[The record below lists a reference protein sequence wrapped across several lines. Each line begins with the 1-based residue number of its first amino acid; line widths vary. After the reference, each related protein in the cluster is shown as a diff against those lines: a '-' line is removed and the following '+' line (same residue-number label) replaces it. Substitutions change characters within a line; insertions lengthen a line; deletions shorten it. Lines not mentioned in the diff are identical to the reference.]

1 MIEHL
6 QGFLFPNE
14 IEVQWSILIVLYPY
28 ITGLVAGAF
37 IVSSIYHVFGRKEV
51 EPVAKMAVLTAYA
64 FLLIC
69 CQPLLFHLTQPFRA
83 PEIFLTPNPNS
94 AMAAFGYVYLSYLI
108 ILTLEIWF
116 IFREDIVRFA
126 KSSRG
131 IKKLIYFVL
140 ALGITDISR
149 ESLETDHKITTALA
163 AIGIPSAALLHG
175 YAGFIFGSVKA
186 NPWWSTPLMP
196 IIFLLSA
203 IVSGIAMLILIYV
216 IVSMIRRTPL
226 DHACM
231 KSLAT
236 YLWYFLIIDLSFES
250 LEVLS
255 KMYESA
261 EEWVVISQLISKE
274 IAFSFLGVQ
283 MIMGEVIPL
292 IVIGALL
299 MFRFSDK
306 VRNVGFFFTSLLVV
320 IGVFAMRWNVVIGG
334 QLFSKS
340 FRGFTTYVPEF
351 LSREGILPAIILMA
365 LPFVILIVSFIIL
378 PPWEREEREKQG
390 LKEIFGDR
398 VSFDEN
404 ELLLHSHD
412 VGILPDVVPL
422 FMLDTMPDAVVLP
435 ENKEELVK
443 LVNLANEYRMPLIPR
458 GSASGGYGGS
468 LPVYGGVVANLS
480 KMDRIIEINKNE
492 KTATVEPSVIW
503 NNLEKELKKQGL
515 QLKHYPS
522 SAPSATVAGWISQ
535 GGTGIGSLTY
545 GDASSVVREAEV
557 VTPDGK
563 IETFRGKD
571 LDLVCDCEGITG
583 FITKL
588 KIEVKDYEEIIP
600 VTVLFKDAYYLESAI
615 NQIVRYIKPYTI
627 AFGTPGFIRLKQEAT
642 GHKVLPE
649 DKYYA
654 IFAYYES
661 HYEEVKERLAD
672 IIYSNAG
679 EIVSAEFSREE
690 WEERFY
696 PLRIKR
702 LGPSVIPSEALIPNA
717 RLKDVLEEVDKETK
731 GMFIGAEGQLASE
744 NESALLAFF
753 LDDERSFLRF
763 TFGWNNA
770 FKIIDISKKF
780 GGRVYST
787 GIWFSG
793 ESESFFGKRRL
804 EKIKIFKKERDPN
817 NIMNPGKIFPPEI
830 KAFPLM
836 PISHGIKLSKPFMSI
851 GSKIFRYQ
859 RAKVTSHSEQ

>member
-1 MIEHL
+1 MIESV
-6 QGFLFPNE
+6 QGFVFPNE
-14 IEVQWSILIVLYPY
+14 IEVQWSILIALYPY

-51 EPVAKMAVLTAYA
+51 KPVAKLAVLTAYA

-69 CQPLLFHLTQPFRA
+69 VQPLLFHLTQPLRA

-131 IKKLIYFVL
+131 IKKLFYFVL
-140 ALGITDISR
+140 ALGITDISK
-149 ESLETDHKITTALA
+149 EALETDHKITTVLA
-163 AIGIPSAALLHG
+163 AIGIPSACLLHG
-175 YAGFIFGSVKA
+175 YAGFIFGSIKA

-216 IVSMIRRTPL
+216 IVSKIRRTTI
-226 DHACM
+226 DRTCM

-236 YLWYFLIIDLSFES
+236 YLWYFLVIDLTFES

-261 EEWVVISQLISKE
+261 EEWGIISQLISKK
-274 IAFSFLGVQ
+274 IAFTFIGVQ
-283 MIMGEVIPL
+283 MIMGEVIPI
-292 IVIGALL
+292 IVIGSLL
-299 MFRFSDK
+299 LFKFGER
-306 VRNVGFFFTSLLVV
+306 VRNAGFFLSSLLVV

-340 FRGFTTYVPEF
+340 LRGFTTYAPEF
-351 LSREGILPAIILMA
+351 LSREGILPAIFLMT
-365 LPFVILIVSFIIL
+365 LPFVILAVSLIIL
-378 PPWEREEREKQG
+378 PPWEREEREKKE

-404 ELLLHSHD
+404 ELILYSHD
-412 VGILPDVVPL
+412 VGTLPDVVPL
-422 FMLDTMPDAVVLP
+422 FMLDTLPDAVVLP

-443 LVNLANEYRMPLIPR
+443 LVNLANEFRIPLIPR
-458 GSASGGYGGS
+458 GSATGGYGGA
-468 LPVYGGVVANLS
+468 LPVYGGIVVNFS
-480 KMDRIIEINKNE
+480 KMDRIIEINKEE
-492 KTATVEPSVIW
+492 KTATIEPGVIW
-503 NNLEKELKKQGL
+503 DRLEKELNKQGL

-522 SAPSATVAGWISQ
+522 SAPSATVAGWIAQ

-545 GDASSVVREAEV
+545 GNASTIVKEAEL

-563 IETFRGKD
+563 VETFKGKN
-571 LDLVCDCEGITG
+571 LDLVCECEGITG

-600 VTVLFKDAYYLESAI
+600 VTVLFKDASSLESAI
-615 NQIVRYIKPYTI
+615 NQVVSYAKPYTI
-627 AFGTPGFIRLKQEAT
+627 AFGTPGYIKLKQEAT
-642 GHKVLPE
+642 GHRLLPE

-661 HYEEVKERLAD
+661 QYEKVKEKFAE
-672 IIYSNAG
+672 IIHSNSG
-679 EIVSAEFSREE
+679 EIASAEVSKKE

-717 RLKDVLEEVDKETK
+717 RLKDVLEEVEKETK
-731 GMFIGAEGQLASE
+731 GMYIGAEGQLASE
-744 NESALLAFF
+744 KESALLVFF
-753 LDDERSFLRF
+753 LEDERSFLRF

-770 FKIIDISKKF
+770 FKIVDIARKF

-793 ESESFFGKRRL
+793 ESESYFGKERL
-804 EKIKIFKKERDPN
+804 EKIRKFKKERDPN
-817 NIMNPGKIFPPEI
+817 DIMNPGKIFPPEI

-836 PISHGIKLSKPFMSI
+836 PISKGIELSKPFMSI

-859 RAKVTSHSEQ
+859 RAEVSYTDQ